1 MCSGAEAGAK
11 RGKEEEGHS
20 AIPCR
25 KERGRSCEV
34 ERVECVL
41 FFSLRADIMVARKE
55 ERERGDRDR
64 RRRMLSE
71 VLNWVKTLIPHHR
84 ASYSCPSPSLFL
96 LLIFHNASFSPLLP
110 ILYICRGV
118 EKDSICRMGRNAA
131 ALIPPHTLAHF
142 LLSKDPTRNF
152 CPLFLPPLN
161 QVRKFPEGFP
171 RV

>member
-1 MCSGAEAGAK
+1 MDDASALQPALLPGSHRVCSGAEAGAK

-96 LLIFHNASFSPLLP
+96 LLIFHNASFFPSPQS
-110 ILYICRGV
+110 
-118 EKDSICRMGRNAA
+118 SISAA
-131 ALIPPHTLAHF
+131 AWKKIPFVGWGET
-142 LLSKDPTRNF
+142 
-152 CPLFLPPLN
+152 PPL
-161 QVRKFPEGFP
+161 
-171 RV
+171 